1 MIQIIPYSPEL
12 KDKWNRLIL
21 SSRNGTFLFLREYMD
36 YHSDRFKDCSFL
48 IQKNGNIEAVIP
60 GNENDKKFFSHQGL
74 TYGGLIVSEKML
86 ATDIIE
92 TFSTLNDELIRK
104 GIREVFYKPVPLI
117 YHKIPAQEDIYALFL
132 QKAQKYAC
140 HLSSSIYLENKIKFT
155 ESRKSGIRKS
165 INNSIEIE
173 KSIDYELFW
182 SLVENN
188 LAIKY
193 NKKPVHSLT
202 EIKLLSEIFPEN
214 IKLYIAKYNEEIIAG
229 CVIYIVN
236 SVAHVQYISSS
247 ETGRNFGALDLLFD
261 FLINSEFK
269 IFSVFDFGYSTED
282 LGHFLNEKLI
292 FQKEG
297 FGARGIVYESYSYE
311 L

>member
-165 INNSIEIE
+165 INNSIKIE

-214 IKLYIAKYNEEIIAG
+214 IKLYTAKYNEEIIAG

-282 LGHFLNEKLI
+282 LGHFLNDKLI